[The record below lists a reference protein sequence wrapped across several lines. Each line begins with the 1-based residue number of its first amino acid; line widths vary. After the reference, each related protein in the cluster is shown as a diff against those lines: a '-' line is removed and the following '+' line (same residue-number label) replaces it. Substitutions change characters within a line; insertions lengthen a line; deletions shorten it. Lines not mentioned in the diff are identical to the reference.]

1 MDIKYIY
8 DIFHNDNNKLIIIMP
23 AECDPPKIE
32 YIDLKLKKK
41 FKLHI
46 CPHNHTFIYELLLET
61 KYIEN
66 IQLLINDTIFD
77 MKVKKY
83 PEFKNEIIMS
93 TMVYNEDNYIRQWIE
108 FHLNIGIT
116 RFIIYDNSKKK
127 NNNPLTP
134 LSIEKTSNLKKI
146 LRDFIEKGVVVLI
159 EWSYKY
165 RLNKSGISGQTTQQN
180 HSIYAFRNSKYIGL
194 FDIDEYINMQTN
206 NNINIFIDSLIKT
219 HKLNIN
225 KLGSFRILNKNFR
238 NPYNLSVNGYDF
250 LSIYNCEEIT
260 KNGREKN
267 FVIPKNVRTFSIHTI
282 TSGEQMFTIDSKYIY
297 FNHYIFLNKAI
308 RGKDISYLED
318 KTILKH
324 CIFFHPTL
332 FI

>member
-1 MDIKYIY
+1 M
-8 DIFHNDNNKLIIIMP
+8 
-23 AECDPPKIE
+23 
-32 YIDLKLKKK
+32 
-41 FKLHI
+41 
-46 CPHNHTFIYELLLET
+46 
-61 KYIEN
+61 
-66 IQLLINDTIFD
+66 
-77 MKVKKY
+77 
-83 PEFKNEIIMS
+83 
-93 TMVYNEDNYIRQWIE
+93 
-108 FHLNIGIT
+108 
-116 RFIIYDNSKKK
+116 
-127 NNNPLTP
+127 
-134 LSIEKTSNLKKI
+134 
-146 LRDFIEKGVVVLI
+146 VLI

-225 KLGSFRILNKNFR
+225 KLGSFRILN
-238 NPYNLSVNGYDF
+238 
-250 LSIYNCEEIT
+250 IYNCEEIT

-267 FVIPKNVRTFSIHTI
+267 FVIPKNVRTYSIHAI